1 MELKERDRVEAAVEI
16 LDGIR
21 DICIVFEEVRGKE
34 LPRSVFIVLETA
46 LEKAGGLLKEL
57 YADM

>member
-1 MELKERDRVEAAVEI
+1 MDMKERDRIEAAVEI

-34 LPRSVFIVLETA
+34 LPMSVFIVLETA
-46 LEKAGGLLKEL
+46 LEKAGSLLKEL
-57 YADM
+57 YADV